1 MVQKQNKPWQLVMLL
16 AVDLA
21 MLILISSLAGTKG
34 SAMHIGSDG
43 ERVFQVQQ
51 RMSQLGLYSGECDGI
66 YSLKTRSAVKSFQ
79 KSNLI
84 EATGKTNYET
94 LSAMGIDSRTAACFT
109 AEAELLARC
118 INQSE
123 CISYGDMLN
132 KGIEILE
139 QTSGL
144 TTLGEYAASACTD
157 TSEFFG
163 EPMCQTY
170 SAAVQAMRI
179 FSQQTHSLF

>member
-1 MVQKQNKPWQLVMLL
+1 MVQNSKKPWQLVMLL
-16 AVDLA
+16 AIDLA
-21 MLILISSLAGTKG
+21 MLILISSLAGTRG
-34 SAMHIGSDG
+34 SAMHIGSGG

-51 RMSQLGLYSGECDGI
+51 RLSQLGLYSGECDGI
-66 YSLKTRSAVKSFQ
+66 YSLQTRSAVKSFQ

-84 EATGKTNYET
+84 EATGKTDYET
-94 LSAMGIDSRTAACFT
+94 LSAMGIDSRTAVCFT

-118 INQSE
+118 ICMSGS
-123 CISYGDMLN
+123 ISYGDMLR
-132 KGIEILE
+132 KGVEILE

-144 TTLGEYAASACTD
+144 TTLSEYAADICSD
-157 TSEFFG
+157 TSDFFG
-163 EPMCQTY
+163 EPMCQAY